1 MRNSMGRPASYP
13 RRRAIVP
20 SVLLSFCSLAVVDT
34 ASATSFTINNS
45 STTKQTLAA
54 GDTGTVTSSGSLT
67 VTGNNVAITV
77 TGSATLT
84 NNGTIQQTSV
94 LTGGNAGNSRAIRDN
109 TGGLTLTVNNG
120 SATNSTALI
129 QTADADVIQMKV
141 AGSTVTLNNY
151 GTLNSQNASGG
162 GNQAVDWSGLNTAS
176 GSNTLNNYST
186 GLISA
191 TEADAVRPG
200 VNGLVNNDGQIKST
214 TSTGS
219 SSDGVDAQTNS
230 GITIVNANAFNGET
244 GAGTGTIE
252 GARHGITGGNTDIT
266 VNAGAYAMSVTNNLG
281 GTIKGDNGSGI
292 NIDGLNG
299 NEVVTVVNHGTITGK
314 GVTGDGDGVDVDGLV
329 NITNTGVI
337 RSINAFSAVA
347 GAPAQSEGITV
358 GGGTIT
364 NSGTIEG
371 LVAAGNTNAV
381 GRGISL
387 LGNDITT
394 GPLAGTREAIY
405 GNATVINQAGGL
417 IRGDSDSGIAVDGPA
432 SGFTVTIN
440 NQAGAIVQGGGTA
453 NAAIRTGADN
463 DTINNAGTVNGS
475 SSGKA
480 IDMGAGN
487 NTLTIQGGAASIQG
501 DVSGGVGGSNALN
514 FNIGT
519 GNSFAYAGS
528 LSNFANVQV
537 NGGTTALSGAS
548 TYTGAT
554 TVNSGALL
562 VANGTGSATGSGA
575 VDVKSGAIFGG
586 TGLITGPLTLD
597 LGATLAPGVG
607 GIGTLGVGST
617 VLSAGSAFSIDLDPT
632 NSQGHGLADL
642 LNVSGSVALDHS
654 DLLIS
659 LLSAPTLGQTFDIL
673 ANDGSD
679 LIGGLFNQGHFV
691 FASYGGHSYRFSIN
705 YAYNADGGAAGNDI
719 RLTESEVPEPGTG
732 LLFGLGVSILAL
744 KRRFAKARA

>member
-1 MRNSMGRPASYP
+1 MQAPLKHPAYRP
-13 RRRAIVP
+13 RRGAVIPSIVF
-20 SVLLSFCSLAVVDT
+20 SVCSLGALDSAFA
-34 ASATSFTINNS
+34 ASFNINNA
-45 STTKQTLAA
+45 STAKQTLAA
-54 GDTGTVTSSGSLT
+54 GEAGTVTASGSLT

-77 TGSATLT
+77 TGSSTLT
-84 NNGTIQQTSV
+84 NDGTIQQTSV

-120 SATNSTALI
+120 SATNSAALI

-162 GNQAVDWSGLNTAS
+162 GNQAIDWSGLNTTA

-219 SSDGVDAQTNS
+219 SSDGIDAQTNS
-230 GITIVNANAFNGET
+230 GITVVNAFSA
-244 GAGTGTIE
+244 GAGLIE
-252 GARHGITGGNTDIT
+252 GGRHGITGGNIDIT

-281 GTIKGDNGSGI
+281 GTIRGDNGSGI

-299 NEVVTVVNHGTITGK
+299 NEVVTLVNHGMVTGN

-405 GNATVINQAGGL
+405 GNAIVTNQAGGL

-440 NQAGAIVQGGGTA
+440 NQAGATVQGGGTA
-453 NAAIRTGADN
+453 NAAIKTGADN
-463 DTINNAGTVNGS
+463 DTVNNAGTINGA

-480 IDMGAGN
+480 IDLGAGD
-487 NTLTIQGGAASIQG
+487 NTLTIQGGAASILG
-501 DVSGGVGGSNALN
+501 DVSGGVGDSNTLN
-514 FNIGT
+514 LNIGA
-519 GNSFAYAGS
+519 GNHFAYAGA
-528 LSNFANVQV
+528 LSNFASVQV
-537 NGGTTALSGAS
+537 NGGTTTLAGAS
-548 TYTGAT
+548 TYAGPT
-554 TVNSGALL
+554 TVNSGTLL
-562 VANGTGSATGSGA
+562 VTNTTGSATGGGA
-575 VDVKSGAIFGG
+575 VDVKSGAVFGG
-586 TGLITGPLTLD
+586 TGTITGPLTLD
-597 LGATLAPGVG
+597 LGGTLSPGVAG
-607 GIGTLGVGST
+607 VGTLETGST
-617 VLSAGSAFSIDLDPT
+617 VFSANSTFAIDLDPS
-632 NSQGHGLADL
+632 NAQGHGMADL
-642 LNVSGSVALDHS
+642 LAVTGSVSLDHA
-654 DLLIS
+654 DLFIT
-659 LLSAPTLGQTFDIL
+659 LLSAPTAGQTFDIL
-673 ANDGSD
+673 ANDGGD

-691 FASYGGHSYRFSIN
+691 FASFGGQNYRFYID
-705 YAYNADGGAAGNDI
+705 YAFNADSGLTGNDI
-719 RLTESEVPEPGTG
+719 RLTEALPEPGTG
-732 LLFGLGVSILAL
+732 LLFGLGGLILAL
-744 KRRFAKARA
+744 RRKFQAWADLGGR